1 MKNRI
6 NKGLAPLLA
15 TVALGLLPVAAS
27 AHGKLESAT
36 PAAGS
41 TVDATPDALR
51 LTFNENI
58 ESSFSTI
65 KVLNAAGAPATKEK
79 ATVDSTNPRVLKIS
93 LPKLDSGLYT
103 VQWGVMTSDS
113 HKTKGTYTFTVK

>member
-1 MKNRI
+1 MRNVF

-15 TVALGLLPVAAS
+15 TVALGLLPFAAS

-41 TVDATPDALR
+41 TVDASPEALR
-51 LTFNENI
+51 LTFNEDV
-58 ESSFSTI
+58 ESSFSSI
-65 KVLNAAGAPATKEK
+65 KVLNATGASATKEK
-79 ATVDSTNPRVLKIS
+79 ATVDSTNPRVLKLS
-93 LPKLDSGLYT
+93 LPKLESGLYT

>member
-15 TVALGLLPVAAS
+15 TVALSLVSVAAS